1 SAPMIVWFFHAKV
14 GHCQTPIQKTPDYS
28 GVFALPG
35 KNVGDGGTASVRRP
49 VGFAEERLETLGY
62 SF

>member
-1 SAPMIVWFFHAKV
+1 MLCPEKM
-14 GHCQTPIQKTPDYS
+14 
-28 GVFALPG
+28 FALPG

>member
-1 SAPMIVWFFHAKV
+1 M
-14 GHCQTPIQKTPDYS
+14 
-28 GVFALPG
+28 FALPG
-35 KNVGDGGTASVRRP
+35 KNVGDGGTASVRCP